1 MPPQLTKIS
10 TIILEQEVI
19 NRLLPAGLTVSSP
32 GGTFTIPGT
41 GKAAMMDYSNSGS
54 FTIIGS
60 SDAKQLVVRGFSTQT
75 NALVEFQDGAG
86 NVVSWFGV
94 SGSAVFNERGYDQ
107 NFRVEAVGDSN
118 GLLFDAS
125 TGCLGLGIAEASIQA
140 SRLHAYRSVTDPSS
154 NITILY
160 FEGTATMNSAGMSGK
175 VFRGIRF
182 LMYTQGTGTFQGS
195 IYGIDSEVRTQA
207 TGWASSL
214 YGANFTVTNQ
224 VGSLISNGYGLRVT
238 VAPGSGTVYN
248 AAGLVTIVNGTEP
261 IGINLQTYGVGVG
274 TSSLAIGLRIQDVT
288 AATTCKAIETNAGQV
303 IFNEG
308 GDPGADFRVEGDT
321 DVNLLFTDAS
331 ADKIGIGLNNP
342 TSKLDVSG
350 DVEVGDANAHYFG
363 DPTSNNTWRIVRSG
377 NDLVFGRR
385 ESGAYVTKFTIA
397 A

>member
-1 MPPQLTKIS
+1 
-10 TIILEQEVI
+10 
-19 NRLLPAGLTVSSP
+19 
-32 GGTFTIPGT
+32 
-41 GKAAMMDYSNSGS
+41 
-54 FTIIGS
+54 
-60 SDAKQLVVRGFSTQT
+60 
-75 NALVEFQDGAG
+75 
-86 NVVSWFGV
+86 
-94 SGSAVFNERGYDQ
+94 
-107 NFRVEAVGDSN
+107 
-118 GLLFDAS
+118 
-125 TGCLGLGIAEASIQA
+125 
-140 SRLHAYRSVTDPSS
+140 
-154 NITILY
+154 
-160 FEGTATMNSAGMSGK
+160 
-175 VFRGIRF
+175 
-182 LMYTQGTGTFQGS
+182 
-195 IYGIDSEVRTQA
+195 
-207 TGWASSL
+207 
-214 YGANFTVTNQ
+214 
-224 VGSLISNGYGLRVT
+224 
-238 VAPGSGTVYN
+238 
-248 AAGLVTIVNGTEP
+248 LVTIVNGTEP